1 MFNVGDL
8 IIGNEDNAYGITNRR
23 TLCIVGW
30 ASSNSNDIMVFAL
43 DGDLPTSVNRID
55 NLEDFDFSHSDV
67 SVDYFLVHATAFRP
81 ISFEEWNDY
90 RATEIATGC
99 HIFRRHPSYDEL
111 IEYFNIGFGKKGK
124 TMTEIK
130 KVAEPAINLNGTYNF
145 TEEQKNYVLPRMK
158 KLLDKYH
165 HANTEDGIKVIWEK
179 YKEKKAPIASIL
191 SNHPNWDEEIM
202 SIVLESSYS
211 RSKDARVIKEF
222 CDWCKDQLKKWAKK
236 PENEYKINCCTVK
249 EIYDARNRLSVIV
262 DRMGSLMD
270 ANRNWGDHPHYVTFN
285 GMTFEE
291 VKEEHE
297 RLCELY
303 RIADIHAH
311 YLGAFN
317 HRGFYVNDDIYNKYV
332 LGCYFL
338 DMVSNYDNHIAD
350 EDFAEKANEYAKPFN
365 YEKNGKIIGLKAVKG
380 QKVSRIIGKFMKYYE
395 LDKIVDERTERWVST
410 DGTVHSRTRD
420 YGWNGKFAELGDAIN
435 PLKIKRWTIIS
446 INPID
451 YLTMSFGNSW
461 SSCQTIDKLNERCV
475 DSEHNYSGMY
485 CSGTLSYMLDGA
497 TVIMY
502 TVDEKYKGRDFCLED
517 KMNRCNFH
525 IGEDKFI
532 QGRLYPDGRNACS
545 ETSMSSQF
553 REVFQKVLAECV
565 GEPNLWKV
573 LKGTNHCGTY
583 GRSVNGATNY
593 QDWIHYNDCT
603 VSFLK
608 RNGYEENKKSIVI
621 GHAPIC
627 PYCGKEH
634 TTAEYLAC
642 NNCKAK
648 AEYDDDNIVVCAHC
662 DEPFNIEETDE
673 YVVDPDTGNHYCCYE
688 CAEDDGCHYCDNVDE
703 WHSENIY
710 FDDYTENYFYDYWGT
725 DGVHF
730 TDRHGIEYH
739 YLDEE
744 NANNDGWVEIDGEWY
759 REDDDEVITCPHC
772 GAYTLADREECL
784 ECGAIIENEED
795 EDELDETA

>member
-8 IIGNEDNAYGITNRR
+8 VIGNERNEYGVTNRR
-23 TLCIVGW
+23 TLCVVGYVD
-30 ASSNSNDIMVFAL
+30 SPTRMKVFAI
-43 DGDLPTSVNRID
+43 DGDLHHSVRKIEGD
-55 NLEDFDFSHSDV
+55 LRDFDFSSP
-67 SVDYFLVHATAFRP
+67 SSSKSYFAVDTDRFRP
-81 ISFEEWNDY
+81 ISYEEWLDY
-90 RATEIATGC
+90 KTAEIARVNR
-99 HIFRRHPSYDEL
+99 IFRQHPSYDKFV
-111 IEYFNIGFGKKGK
+111 EYFDIRLGKEVK
-124 TMTEIK
+124 MVEIP

-145 TEEQKNYVLPRMK
+145 TKKQEDYVLPRMK

-165 HANTEDGIKVIWEK
+165 HANTEDGIKVIWNK
-179 YKEKKAPIASIL
+179 VKEKKAHIASIL

-211 RSKDARVIKEF
+211 RSKDDRVIKEF

-262 DRMGSLMD
+262 DRMVSLRD
-270 ANRNWGDHPHYVTFN
+270 ANRDWGDHPNHVIFN

-291 VKEEHE
+291 VEKEHE

-303 RIADIHAH
+303 RIADNHAH

-317 HRGFYVNDDIYNKYV
+317 YKDFFVNDDIYNKYL
-332 LGCYFL
+332 LGCKFL
-338 DMVSNYDNHIAD
+338 DMVSNYGSHIAD

-395 LDKIVDERTERWVST
+395 LDKIVDERTERWIST
-410 DGTVHSRTRD
+410 DGTVHTRTRD

-435 PLKIKRWTIIS
+435 PLEIKRWTIIS

-461 SSCQTIDKLNERCV
+461 SSCQTIDKLNERRV

-502 TVDEKYKGRDFCLED
+502 TVDEHYKGKDFCLEP
-517 KMNRCNFH
+517 KINRCNFH

-532 QGRLYPDGRNACS
+532 QGRLYPDGRDACS

-553 REVFQKVLAECV
+553 REIFQKVLSECV
-565 GEPNLWKV
+565 NEPNLWKV
-573 LKGTNHCGTY
+573 LKGTNHCETY
-583 GRSVNGATNY
+583 GKSAYGATNY

-608 RNGYEENKKSIVI
+608 RNGYEENKKPVII
-621 GHAPIC
+621 GHRPIC
-627 PYCGKEH
+627 PYCGEEH
-634 TTAEYLAC
+634 STTDNLSC
-642 NNCKAK
+642 GNCRGKI
-648 AEYDDDNIVVCAHC
+648 EYDDDNIVYCAHC
-662 DEPFNIEETDE
+662 GEIINIEHDDYICDEDTDN
-673 YVVDPDTGNHYCCYE
+673 YYCDEE
-688 CAEDDGCHYCDNVDE
+688 CANYGGCYYCANVEE
-703 WHSENIY
+703 WHSENVY
-710 FDDYTENYFYDYWGT
+710 EDEYNQEYFYDDYWDT
-725 DGVHF
+725 CVHF
-730 TDRHGIEYH
+730 TDRWGTEHHYH
-739 YLDEE
+739 DIE

-759 REDDDEVITCPHC
+759 REDDDEIITCPHC

-784 ECGAIIENEED
+784 ECGAIIED
-795 EDELDETA
+795 ENELDETA

>member
-8 IIGNEDNAYGITNRR
+8 VIGNEMNGYGVTNDR
-23 TLCIVGW
+23 TLCVVGW
-30 ASSNSNDIMVFAL
+30 ADSPTRMKVFAI
-43 DGDLPTSVNRID
+43 DGDLHHSARKIEGD
-55 NLEDFDFSHSDV
+55 LRDYDFSSPSSSASYFAV
-67 SVDYFLVHATAFRP
+67 NVDCFRP
-81 ISFEEWNDY
+81 ISYEEWLNY
-90 RATEIATGC
+90 KTVETARGNHT
-99 HIFRRHPSYDEL
+99 FRQHPSYDKFV
-111 IEYFNIGFGKKGK
+111 EYFDIRLGK
-124 TMTEIK
+124 EARVIEVP
-130 KVAEPAINLNGTYNF
+130 KVAEPVINVNGTYNF
-145 TEEQKNYVLPRMK
+145 TKEQENYVLPRMEE
-158 KLLDKYH
+158 LLNKYH
-165 HANTEDGIKVIWEK
+165 HANSKDGIKVIWEK

-191 SNHPNWDEEIM
+191 SNHPNWDEKIM

-211 RSKDARVIKEF
+211 RSKDARVVREF

-262 DRMGSLMD
+262 DRMESLMD
-270 ANRNWGDHPHYVTFN
+270 ANKNWGDHPHHVTFN

-291 VKEEHE
+291 VKAEHK

-303 RIADIHAH
+303 KIADCNS
-311 YLGAFN
+311 YYMGSFN
-317 HRGFYVNDDIYNKYV
+317 RRDFYVDRDIYDKYS
-332 LGCYFL
+332 LGCQFL
-338 DMVSNYDNHIAD
+338 EMVSNYGSHIAD
-350 EDFAEKANEYAKPFN
+350 EEFAEKANEYAKPFN

-395 LDKIVDERTERWVST
+395 LDKIVDERTERWIST

-435 PLKIKRWTIIS
+435 PLEIKRWTIIS

-461 SSCQTIDKLNERCV
+461 SSCQTIDKLNERRV

-502 TVDEKYKGRDFCLED
+502 TVDEKYKGRDFCLEN
-517 KMNRCNFH
+517 KINRCNFH

-532 QGRLYPDGRNACS
+532 QGRLYPDGRDACS

-553 REVFQKVLAECV
+553 RTVFQKVLSECV

-573 LKGTNHCGTY
+573 LKGTDHCNTY
-583 GRSVNGATNY
+583 GKSAYGATNY

-608 RNGYEENKKSIVI
+608 RNGYEENKKPIII

-662 DEPFNIEETDE
+662 GEPFNIEETDE

-688 CAEDDGCHYCDNVDE
+688 CAEDDGCRYCDNVDE

-730 TDRHGIEYH
+730 TDRHGVEYH

-784 ECGAIIENEED
+784 ECGAIIENEN
-795 EDELDETA
+795 ELDETA